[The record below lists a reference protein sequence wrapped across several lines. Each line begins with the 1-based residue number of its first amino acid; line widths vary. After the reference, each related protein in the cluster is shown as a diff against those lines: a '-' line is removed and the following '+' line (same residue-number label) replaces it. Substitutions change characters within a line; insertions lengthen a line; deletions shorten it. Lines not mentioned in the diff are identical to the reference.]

1 MDNTLNRVK
10 SILAKD
16 LGFFEDQ
23 IKENSRL
30 VNDLHADSLDIVEI
44 VISLENEFQIDIPD
58 KMVEEFQ
65 TVKDIV
71 NYLQKDN

>member
-44 VISLENEFQIDIPD
+44 IISLEKEFQIDIPD
-58 KMVEEFQ
+58 KVVEEFQ

>member
-44 VISLENEFQIDIPD
+44 IISLENEFQIDIPD
-58 KMVEEFQ
+58 KVVEEFQ

>member
-30 VNDLHADSLDIVEI
+30 TNDLHADSLDIVEI

-58 KMVEEFQ
+58 KVVEEFQ

>member
-44 VISLENEFQIDIPD
+44 IISLENEFQIDIPD
-58 KMVEEFQ
+58 KVIEEFQ

>member
-30 VNDLHADSLDIVEI
+30 TNDLHADSLDIVEI

-58 KMVEEFQ
+58 KVMEEFQ

>member
-10 SILAKD
+10 SILAKY
-16 LGFFEDQ
+16 LVFFEDQ

-44 VISLENEFQIDIPD
+44 IISLEKEFQIDIPD
-58 KMVEEFQ
+58 KVVEEFQ

>member
-30 VNDLHADSLDIVEI
+30 TNDLHADSLDIVEI

-58 KMVEEFQ
+58 KVIEEFQ